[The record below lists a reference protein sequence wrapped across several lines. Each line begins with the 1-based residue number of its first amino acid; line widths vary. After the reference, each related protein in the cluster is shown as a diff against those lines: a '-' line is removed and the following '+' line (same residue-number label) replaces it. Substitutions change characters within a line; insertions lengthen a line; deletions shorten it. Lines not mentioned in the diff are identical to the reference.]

1 MWNNY
6 LGFHAQA
13 YRRDNFFLKK
23 RKIDWLLFSNVHM
36 HSQSGFASS
45 CAREKH
51 KILFKIF
58 LYIKNKNKKEK
69 KKMEPGL

>member
-6 LGFHAQA
+6 LGSHAQV
-13 YRRDNFFLKK
+13 YRRDKIKKK

-36 HSQSGFASS
+36 HSRSGFASS
-45 CAREKH
+45 CVREKH

-69 KKMEPGL
+69 NKMEPGL

>member
-6 LGFHAQA
+6 LGSHAQA
-13 YRRDNFFLKK
+13 YRRDKIKK
-23 RKIDWLLFSNVHM
+23 NDWLLFSNVYM
-36 HSQSGFASS
+36 HSRSGFASS

-58 LYIKNKNKKEK
+58 FYIKNINKKEK
-69 KKMEPGL
+69 KKIEHDL

>member
-1 MWNNY
+1 M
-6 LGFHAQA
+6 L
-13 YRRDNFFLKK
+13 RRTGGIIFFLKK
-23 RKIDWLLFSNVHM
+23 RKIDWFLFSNVHM

-69 KKMEPGL
+69 KKMEPVYSSKNFEV